1 MQYNLHACEIY
12 TFESYIHVRRVCL
25 KHFCN
30 RIITY
35 QASCE
40 EKRVEPMSKV
50 AREYI
55 YIYIFNVTIININHT
70 TILRT
75 FLMSDEIC
83 I

>member
-12 TFESYIHVRRVCL
+12 TFESYIHVRRVFL

-50 AREYI
+50 AREYW
-55 YIYIFNVTIININHT
+55 
-70 TILRT
+70 
-75 FLMSDEIC
+75 S
-83 I
+83 